1 MALSN
6 LSDRPSLSS
15 YLKPSQTKAAGKP
28 KKYTGIQTGTPKFG
42 NGLSWNQMVQN
53 SAAAYAQLPGR
64 KNQVQQVPRMSF
76 SSKEDRR
83 PDQMPFGKALTDQ
96 NKRASQASGLMLPPG
111 GKQTKEQQ
119 EWYKSQRPQAETKSD
134 LTMAPGGKQTKQQ
147 EDWYR
152 SQRPQAEP
160 EQETKTVQD
169 TEQGPS
175 TGYQAKST
183 IQQPKYIPDS
193 TTQDSINNTL
203 AQGYANADNRFQV
216 KQLDRAGFS
225 RGAGQN
231 FIGSQEGVQLMQRA
245 AQTAAE
251 TSATDQQTNDKM
263 RSDYERAREMEAQN
277 NVMIQ
282 HNLAQSDWARQFA
295 EQALNT
301 ELEMAMLQAQLQLRL
316 ALLR

>member
-1 MALSN
+1 MAL
-6 LSDRPSLSS
+6 
-15 YLKPSQTKAAGKP
+15 KAAGKP

-53 SAAAYAQLPGR
+53 SAKNYAQLPGR
-64 KNQVQQVPRMSF
+64 NDQVQQVPRMSF

-119 EWYKSQRPQAETKSD
+119 EWYKSQRPQAE
-134 LTMAPGGKQTKQQ
+134 
-147 EDWYR
+147 
-152 SQRPQAEP
+152 P
-160 EQETKTVQD
+160 EQETKTVQA

-183 IQQPKYIPDS
+183 IQQPKYIPDA

-251 TSATDQQTNDKM
+251 TGATDQQTNDKM